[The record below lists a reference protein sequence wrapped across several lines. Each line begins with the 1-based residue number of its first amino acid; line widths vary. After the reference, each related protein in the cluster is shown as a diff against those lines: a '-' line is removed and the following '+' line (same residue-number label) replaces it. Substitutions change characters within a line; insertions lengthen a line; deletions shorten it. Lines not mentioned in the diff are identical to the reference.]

1 MAEQITELKSALE
14 EKLSALWAQRDAM
27 EDEAPDERD
36 TEAFE
41 DWLLA
46 CDALEDE
53 MDELR
58 EQLDR
63 ISE

>member
-1 MAEQITELKSALE
+1 MTEQNTDLKSALE

-41 DWLLA
+41 DWLFE

-53 MDELR
+53 IDELR

-63 ISE
+63 MT

>member
-1 MAEQITELKSALE
+1 MADQITDLKSALE
-14 EKLSALWAQRDAM
+14 EKLAALWQRRDAM

-36 TEAFE
+36 TEAFA
-41 DWLLA
+41 DWLFA

-53 MDELR
+53 IDELR

-63 ISE
+63 ID